1 MGFFDSSNKLAADS
15 LYERE
20 VQKYLAEKDGKIHVI
35 MITSFSKFINQVFG
49 VETQYTNQIDLILS
63 RMQDDGYEI
72 LDITHTTVQ
81 GQGVFGSK
89 EGFHSLIRYK

>member
-1 MGFFDSSNKLAADS
+1 MGFLDSSNKLAADS

-49 VETQYTNQIDLILS
+49 V
-63 RMQDDGYEI
+63 
-72 LDITHTTVQ
+72 
-81 GQGVFGSK
+81 
-89 EGFHSLIRYK
+89 